1 MDFGSPVLLDPH
13 APLFD
18 DLKLLELPIDLD
30 DMRRQSEKENDAA
43 KWTPIDAA
51 HPHAHALADLPVVFI
66 DADDDEAHASSY
78 DPHADAAR
86 RGDGDKAAAARRR
99 PLAVSAGHQNFMM
112 PTSSSSFLPHMS
124 ISSVEMQF
132 GSPAEDHEAAV
143 SPVSLLA
150 FLQTTNLSFSRH
162 LPTVTY
168 VADRLASMGFEN
180 PMSLAF
186 VQAHELAAAGIDNAM
201 DQRELFQQARDSFSA
216 QLLEAAGPPDLHTL
230 ITVSKWLTLCGIP
243 RSMAVSYSALLQ
255 QLGYDSVQQFHDLRF
270 DGQARGVFRP
280 GHHHLF
286 MFHLERVLSRSSSR
300 AQAPPYYAG
309 SHDREFDSTLLDEL
323 IPSDGSAMFGMSPA
337 VGRGSSVGF
346 PGDAAMYGSAGASDA
361 QRPGSFTEMM
371 QPAAP
376 SSYRTLS
383 EHELALL
390 HDAVNLPAKTNPCRR
405 GRRVEWNILASNGMN
420 DPRFAALARYS
431 AEELEFN
438 FNQRFESP
446 ASGRSS
452 EWTPQLVRLLWE
464 VSQDARCKNGQKTM
478 WEQIAQGRTGV
489 DRYKPLSKFSNSQL
503 RSRYRTEFGDKRPQ
517 SRKNRLLAAANAKKA
532 AAQAA
537 ASGQPQ
543 DEKPA
548 AKPSKGAKDK
558 TKAKAEA

>member
-1 MDFGSPVLLDPH
+1 
-13 APLFD
+13 
-18 DLKLLELPIDLD
+18 
-30 DMRRQSEKENDAA
+30 
-43 KWTPIDAA
+43 
-51 HPHAHALADLPVVFI
+51 
-66 DADDDEAHASSY
+66 
-78 DPHADAAR
+78 
-86 RGDGDKAAAARRR
+86 
-99 PLAVSAGHQNFMM
+99 
-112 PTSSSSFLPHMS
+112 
-124 ISSVEMQF
+124 
-132 GSPAEDHEAAV
+132 
-143 SPVSLLA
+143 
-150 FLQTTNLSFSRH
+150 
-162 LPTVTY
+162 
-168 VADRLASMGFEN
+168 
-180 PMSLAF
+180 
-186 VQAHELAAAGIDNAM
+186 M

-243 RSMAVSYSALLQ
+243 RAMAVSYSALLQ

-270 DGQARGVFRP
+270 DAQARGVFRP

-286 MFHLERVLSRSSSR
+286 MFHLERVLSRSTSR
-300 AQAPPYYAG
+300 SQSAPYYAG
-309 SHDREFDSTLLDEL
+309 SHDRDFDSTLLDEL
-323 IPSDGSAMFGMSPA
+323 IPSDGSAPFGMSPA
-337 VGRGSSVGF
+337 VARGSAASYGS
-346 PGDAAMYGSAGASDA
+346 DAAFYESAAPADA

-371 QPAAP
+371 QPAPP
-376 SSYRTLS
+376 SSYRTLT
-383 EHELALL
+383 EHELSLL

-405 GRRVEWNILASNGMN
+405 GRRVEWNVLASNGMN
-420 DPRFAALARYS
+420 DARFAALAQYS

-537 ASGQPQ
+537 AAAAGGQPQ
-543 DEKPA
+543 DEKPPAKSSKA
-548 AKPSKGAKDK
+548 ARDKSKSKVDV
-558 TKAKAEA
+558 